1 MSSHIAKLNQR
12 IQITRYLS
20 RPFALLY
27 ENKEREKML
36 KFKMA
41 EAAKFD
47 NRRIKIK
54 AVNGWR
60 NIYREAKREKEQQ
73 TNNNKVEM

>member
-1 MSSHIAKLNQR
+1 MI
-12 IQITRYLS
+12 
-20 RPFALLY
+20 
-27 ENKEREKML
+27 

-60 NIYREAKREKEQQ
+60 NIYREVKKDKEEQI
-73 TNNNKVEM
+73 NNNKVEM